1 MKTVLQVGKQ
11 RIREDELYDL
21 LAQYQYLPRLAR
33 ELIIDQAIADIQCTP
48 EEKATVREQ
57 FFQQLQITSQE
68 QLNTWLIQLFLLR
81 ITNIP

>member
-11 RIREDELYDL
+11 AIQEDELYNL

-48 EEKATVREQ
+48 EEKAAVKEQ
-57 FFQQLQITSQE
+57 FFQQAQITNQE
-68 QLNTWLIQLFLLR
+68 QFTSWLTQSGMTIEQF
-81 ITNIP
+81 